1 MLKKIY
7 FHIDF
12 DAFFAS
18 VEEILH
24 PQYQNK
30 PVVVC
35 AMHENSV
42 CCSANYL
49 ARSYGI
55 KAGMP
60 VFQIKKIAPKNTIY
74 TVSHL
79 DLYDEVSDEVFNY
92 IRNNINRKI
101 TIYSI
106 DECWLE
112 FDKSNIKHNYNYYLN
127 KAKNLQENILNKF
140 KLSVSIGI
148 GKSMFLAKMASDFK
162 KPYGITCILN
172 QEDIETKLWPL
183 DINKMFMVG
192 KNLSKKLN
200 ELKIYTIKDLANYKD
215 FNKLKKILTKNYIN
229 YLYDAKGIEHE
240 TSFNKDLA
248 KSFSI
253 KRTFTSSLANEEEIK
268 EYLNY
273 MIHELTNYLNNNKA
287 KAKRL
292 VCHVENIKHEIYTT
306 KTDLAKAVN
315 EFSDL
320 SLELYNLFEH
330 ANLNNNLPIRSL
342 NFILSNI
349 SYDELN
355 NQLDLNEYL
364 SLNNKDKA
372 NINWQNQVKQII
384 NEAAKKELDLNNA
397 NKLNLT
403 KKAFRH

>member
-1 MLKKIY
+1 
-7 FHIDF
+7 
-12 DAFFAS
+12 
-18 VEEILH
+18 
-24 PQYQNK
+24 
-30 PVVVC
+30 
-35 AMHENSV
+35 
-42 CCSANYL
+42 
-49 ARSYGI
+49 
-55 KAGMP
+55 
-60 VFQIKKIAPKNTIY
+60 
-74 TVSHL
+74 
-79 DLYDEVSDEVFNY
+79 
-92 IRNNINRKI
+92 
-101 TIYSI
+101 
-106 DECWLE
+106 
-112 FDKSNIKHNYNYYLN
+112 
-127 KAKNLQENILNKF
+127 
-140 KLSVSIGI
+140 
-148 GKSMFLAKMASDFK
+148 
-162 KPYGITCILN
+162 
-172 QEDIETKLWPL
+172 
-183 DINKMFMVG
+183 MFMIG

-364 SLNNKDKA
+364 SLNSKDKA
-372 NINWQNQVKQII
+372 NIN
-384 NEAAKKELDLNNA
+384 
-397 NKLNLT
+397 
-403 KKAFRH
+403 